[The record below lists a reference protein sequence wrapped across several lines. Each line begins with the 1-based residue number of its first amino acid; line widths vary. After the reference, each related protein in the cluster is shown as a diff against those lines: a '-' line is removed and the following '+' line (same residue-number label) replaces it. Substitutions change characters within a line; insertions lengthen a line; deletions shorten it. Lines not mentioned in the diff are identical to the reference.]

1 MTTDYAGN
9 TKKAKEKET
18 KGEKQP
24 IEPVVTEIVIVKKR
38 SLARR
43 MKDLIVEADLRS
55 VSRYVFLGVLI
66 PAAKNMI
73 FDAGTESLR
82 RVMYRD
88 GQGMQRRGGIG
99 MPGAT
104 RYNYQTP
111 VSRPYSGPVG
121 ASRYAPALDPGPR
134 IARYN
139 RDDIILVSREDA
151 ELVMERMHDVL
162 EQVDVVTL
170 RDLNELI
177 NRPTT
182 YVDESWGW
190 VSLLGSNIVQTRDG
204 YLLELPQ
211 VQPLK

>member
-1 MTTDYAGN
+1 MATDYQGN
-9 TKKAKEKET
+9 TNKQKEKLEKKA
-18 KGEKQP
+18 EKQP

-73 FDAGTESLR
+73 FDAGTEALR

-111 VSRPYSGPVG
+111 VSRQYSGVG

-151 ELVMERMHDVL
+151 DLVLERMHDVL
-162 EQVDVVTL
+162 EQIDVVTL

-190 VSLLGSNIVQTRDG
+190 VSLSGSSIVQTRDG